1 MPRFCRVLVPC
12 ATGPRADR
20 GRRAKLA
27 FGRIARAAP
36 GTTARPWSTRTFST
50 VFAAVPNHDRVDAFG
65 QILTCQELLLLS
77 LSA

>member
-1 MPRFCRVLVPC
+1 MPRFCHVLVPC

-20 GRRAKLA
+20 GRRAELA

-50 VFAAVPNHDRVDAFG
+50 VFAAVRNHDRVDAFG
-65 QILTCQELLLLS
+65 QILTC
-77 LSA
+77 